1 MQASACS
8 GSPALAARVAT
19 LPPGVVGAGSSRAS
33 ALRDD
38 SMTLAPAA
46 AYDAAIAAPIPRDA
60 PVTTAVLPWRLT
72 SVIGDLRVE
81 AVGFGGS
88 AARGA
93 ASWSTGRTEQRG
105 VDDLERVADVDP
117 GRGEEPG
124 ATRVPAGADR
134 RPGLG
139 DGLQLPG
146 PDRSAELP
154 LQGRILATG
163 AAAQAAAGA

>member
-1 MQASACS
+1 MSMLSPIYGLVAALLTRMSTTPNRSTVAWMQASACS
-8 GSPALAARVAT
+8 GSPALAANVAT
-19 LPPGVVGAGSSRAS
+19 LPPGIVAASSSRAS

-88 AARGA
+88 PAPRA
-93 ASWSTGRTEQRG
+93 ASYSTGRTEHRA
-105 VDDLERVADVDP
+105 VDELE
-117 GRGEEPG
+117 
-124 ATRVPAGADR
+124 
-134 RPGLG
+134 
-139 DGLQLPG
+139 
-146 PDRSAELP
+146 
-154 LQGRILATG
+154 
-163 AAAQAAAGA
+163 